1 MRCFLSFL
9 LHMYSLSLSSH
20 RALLLPLA
28 GRLAVG
34 KGLFRGLH
42 LHGFALEHHTFPFH
56 VVFKSHQKFRRSF
69 SHTRRSSAVC
79 ASSSDLHVPCKSLF
93 YRPGLAAV
101 QCFCFFMLS
110 ITPPLV
116 CKFCIH
122 SMASLPIILLVPSLR
137 SSVPIVLT
145 VLQAF
150 AVFRC
155 VLYERG
161 TTATY
166 P

>member
-9 LHMYSLSLSSH
+9 LHMYSLGLSSH

-79 ASSSDLHVPCKSLF
+79 ASSSDLHVPCESLL
-93 YRPGLAAV
+93 YHPALATV
-101 QCFCFFMLS
+101 QCFCFLMLS
-110 ITPPLV
+110 ITPPCLQ
-116 CKFCIH
+116 
-122 SMASLPIILLVPSLR
+122 ILYPFHGLAANHPTCPQPSQLGPDCTYSA
-137 SSVPIVLT
+137 SSVWRFPV
-145 VLQAF
+145 
-150 AVFRC
+150 C
-155 VLYERG
+155 VV
-161 TTATY
+161 
-166 P
+166 